1 MTTIP
6 LIHSAPN
13 TFHFSNTAQKIRI
26 DDQYD
31 RFDALKAVSKER
43 YCTRFIE
50 LDNYGYVW
58 KDRVYQQLLSELPPS
73 TLTWQMLLAD
83 YVANFPRHCIAFP
96 HLEDML
102 YHLTQQQIALGIITN
117 GYHDFQLANIQA
129 LGIAHYFDVILISES
144 QGIKKPNPAIFL
156 RALEKLHVTP
166 LESVFIGD
174 HPLNDV
180 QAAKQVGMKGI
191 LKTDAQQKTIE
202 ADAVLTDYTTLLAML
217 TALFN

>member
-1 MTTIP
+1 MLKAVLFDLDGT
-6 LIHSAPN
+6 LLNRDASLKK
-13 TFHFSNTAQKIRI
+13 FV

-31 RFDALKAVSKER
+31 RFDALKAVSKDHYR
-43 YCTRFIE
+43 MRFIE
-50 LDNYGYVW
+50 LDNHGYVW

-73 TLTWQMLLAD
+73 ALTWEILLAD
-83 YVANFPRHCIAFP
+83 YLADFPRHCTSFP
-96 HLEDML
+96 HIEEVL
-102 YHLTQQQIALGIITN
+102 QQLKQQHIALGIITN

-129 LGIAHYFDVILISES
+129 LGIAQYFDVILVSES

-180 QAAKQVGMKGI
+180 QAARQVGMKGI
-191 LKTDAQQKTIE
+191 LKVDTQQIAIE
-202 ADAVLTDYTTLLAML
+202 ADAVLTDYLAL
-217 TALFN
+217 PAIVKALFG